1 MAGAIYSL
9 DDATRAIG
17 DWLFAPL
24 AGHPDGE
31 LVVVMVCAFK
41 PPPRGAA
48 HVTRS
53 GDSPYSLRTRRSP
66 RS

>member
-41 PPPRGAA
+41 PPPPRGGS
-48 HVTRS
+48 R
-53 GDSPYSLRTRRSP
+53 DSRR
-66 RS
+66 